1 MKTFIGTSVAVLL
14 IIAGWFFLYQSIEH
28 QTADFV
34 GNLNQLATVLNNED
48 WESAARDF
56 KEIRNK
62 WRGTRNTWTI
72 FLHHRE
78 MDNIDLSM
86 ARTVQY
92 IETKNKP
99 LSLAEM
105 EALKQLFHIVKE
117 NEAVTLTNI
126 L

>member
-1 MKTFIGTSVAVLL
+1 MKAFIGTCIAVLL
-14 IIAGWFFLYQSIEH
+14 IIIGWFFLYQSVERR
-28 QTADFV
+28 TAEFV
-34 GNLNQLATVLNNED
+34 ENLNQLAAVLDNED
-48 WESAARDF
+48 WEGATENF
-56 KEIRNK
+56 KKIRNK
-62 WRGTRNTWTI
+62 WRGTRDIWTI
-72 FLHHRE
+72 FLHHHE
-78 MDNIDLSM
+78 IDNIDLSM

-92 IETKNKP
+92 IETKNKS

>member
-1 MKTFIGTSVAVLL
+1 MKTFIVTSIAVLL
-14 IIAGWFFLYQSIEH
+14 IIGGWFFLYRIVEH

-34 GNLNQLATVLNNED
+34 ENLNQLASVLNNED

-56 KEIRNK
+56 KEIRTK
-62 WRGTRNTWTI
+62 WHSTRNTWTI
-72 FLHHRE
+72 FLHHHE
-78 MDNIDLSM
+78 IDNIDLSM
-86 ARTVQY
+86 ARTIQY

>member
-1 MKTFIGTSVAVLL
+1 MRAFIISSAAVLL
-14 IIAGWFFLYQSIEH
+14 IITGWIFLYQSVEH
-28 QTADFV
+28 QTAEFV
-34 GNLNQLATVLNNED
+34 EALSQLTKTLNQED
-48 WESAARDF
+48 WETAASNF

-62 WRGTRNTWTI
+62 WQITRNKWTI
-72 FLHHRE
+72 FLHHHE
-78 MDNIDLSM
+78 IDNIDLSM

-99 LSLAEM
+99 LSLGET

-117 NEAVTLTNI
+117 NEALTLTNV